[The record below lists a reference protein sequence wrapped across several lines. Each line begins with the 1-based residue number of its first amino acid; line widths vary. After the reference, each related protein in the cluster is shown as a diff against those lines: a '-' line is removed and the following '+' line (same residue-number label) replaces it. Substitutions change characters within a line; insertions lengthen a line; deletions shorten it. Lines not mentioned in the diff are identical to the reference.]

1 MTDQRLSALG
11 NNIEDLIELCSQLN
25 EENRTLKTNAGNWLR
40 EREKLV
46 EKTEIARTRV
56 KSMIVRLKS
65 LEQQS

>member
-40 EREKLV
+40 EREILV

-65 LEQQS
+65 LEKQ